1 MPNYAGKELRNVKPR
16 HTNRMQNN
24 SYICYPHYAIWIG
37 MQKVKLN
44 ILGLS
49 VSQSQSGAY
58 ALVLAEENG
67 DRRIPIIIGPVEA
80 QSIAIHLEG
89 LKPPRPLT
97 HDLFKQLATA
107 FDIQVLEVIIYKLEE
122 GIFYSE
128 LVCLRNGKQIII
140 DSRTSDAVALS
151 LRFDCPIYTTEDILQ
166 RAGIVIEFENERS
179 QEEWHQS
186 VSEEPSRGK
195 HEYEKYTS
203 AELTQMLNNAIGAED
218 YEKASAIRDEINRR
232 KKE

>member
-1 MPNYAGKELRNVKPR
+1 
-16 HTNRMQNN
+16 
-24 SYICYPHYAIWIG
+24 
-37 MQKVKLN
+37 MQKIKLN

-67 DRRIPIIIGPVEA
+67 DRRIPIIIGPIEA
-80 QSIAIHLEG
+80 QSIAIQLEG

-97 HDLFKQLATA
+97 HDLFKDMASA
-107 FDIQVLEVIIYKLEE
+107 FDIFISEVVIYKLEE

-128 LVCLRNGKQIII
+128 LICLRDEKEIVI
-140 DSRTSDAVALS
+140 DARTSDAVALS
-151 LRFDCPIYTTEDILQ
+151 LRFNCPIYTTREILD
-166 RAGIVIEFENERS
+166 RAGILIEFENEQNQDEWS
-179 QEEWHQS
+179 QPLS
-186 VSEEPSRGK
+186 DEPIKGK
-195 HEYEKYTS
+195 HEYQKYTS
-203 AELTQMLNNAIGAED
+203 AELIQMLESAVKNED

>member
-1 MPNYAGKELRNVKPR
+1 
-16 HTNRMQNN
+16 
-24 SYICYPHYAIWIG
+24 
-37 MQKVKLN
+37 MQKIKLT

-67 DRRIPIIIGPVEA
+67 DRRIPIIIGPIEA
-80 QSIAIHLEG
+80 QSIAIQLEG

-97 HDLFKQLATA
+97 HDLFKHLASA
-107 FDIQVLEVIIYKLEE
+107 FDIQVTEIVIYKLEE

-128 LVCLRNGKQIII
+128 LVCRRNDKQVII

-151 LRFDCPIYTTEDILQ
+151 LRFNCPIFTTEEILQ
-166 RAGIVIEFENERS
+166 RAGIVIDFESEHG
-179 QEEWHQS
+179 QEEWHKTL
-186 VSEEPSRGK
+186 SEEPVRGK

-203 AELTQMLNNAIGAED
+203 AELTQMLNNAIHAED

>member
-1 MPNYAGKELRNVKPR
+1 
-16 HTNRMQNN
+16 
-24 SYICYPHYAIWIG
+24 
-37 MQKVKLN
+37 MQKVRLN

-80 QSIAIHLEG
+80 QSIAIQLEG

-97 HDLFKQLATA
+97 HDLFKQMANA
-107 FDIQVLEVIIYKLEE
+107 FDIEITEVVIYKLEE

-128 LVCLRNGKQIII
+128 LICIRDGKPIVI
-140 DSRTSDAVALS
+140 DSRTSDAVALA
-151 LRFDCPIYTTEDILQ
+151 LRFSCPIYTSEEILQ
-166 RAGIVIEFENERS
+166 RAGIVIEFENEHG
-179 QEEWHQS
+179 QEEWHQPS
-186 VSEEPSRGK
+186 SEDVSRGK
-195 HEYEKYTS
+195 HKYEKYTS

-232 KKE
+232 RKE

>member
-1 MPNYAGKELRNVKPR
+1 MLK
-16 HTNRMQNN
+16 
-24 SYICYPHYAIWIG
+24 I
-37 MQKVKLN
+37 KLN

-67 DRRIPIIIGPVEA
+67 DRRIPIIIGPIEA
-80 QSIAIHLEG
+80 QSIAIQLEG

-97 HDLFKQLATA
+97 HDLFKHLATA
-107 FDIQVLEVIIYKLEE
+107 FEIRVTEVVIYKLEE

-128 LVCLRNGKQIII
+128 LICMRDNKQIII

-151 LRFDCPIYTTEDILQ
+151 LRFDCPIYTTDEILQ
-166 RAGIVIEFENERS
+166 RAGIVIEFENEQS
-179 QEEWHQS
+179 QEEWHQPLS
-186 VSEEPSRGK
+186 NEPLRGK

-203 AELTQMLNNAIGAED
+203 AELTQMLNNAVHAED

>member
-1 MPNYAGKELRNVKPR
+1 MLK
-16 HTNRMQNN
+16 
-24 SYICYPHYAIWIG
+24 I
-37 MQKVKLN
+37 KLN

-67 DRRIPIIIGPVEA
+67 DRRIPIIIGPIEA
-80 QSIAIHLEG
+80 QSIAIQLEG

-97 HDLFKQLATA
+97 HDLFKNLATA
-107 FDIQVLEVIIYKLEE
+107 FEIKVTEVVIYKLEE

-128 LVCLRNGKQIII
+128 LICMRDNKQIII

-151 LRFDCPIYTTEDILQ
+151 LRFDCPIYTTDEILQ
-166 RAGIVIEFENERS
+166 RAGIVIEFENEQG
-179 QEEWHQS
+179 QEEWHQPLS
-186 VSEEPSRGK
+186 NEPLRGK

-203 AELTQMLNNAIGAED
+203 AELTSMLNNAVHAED
-218 YEKASAIRDEINRR
+218 YEKASAIRDEITRR